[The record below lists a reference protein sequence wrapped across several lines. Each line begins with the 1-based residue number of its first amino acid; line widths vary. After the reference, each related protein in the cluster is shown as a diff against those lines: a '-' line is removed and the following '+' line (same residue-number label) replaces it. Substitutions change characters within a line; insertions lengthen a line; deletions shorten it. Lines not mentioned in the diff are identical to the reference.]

1 MVVQLGVASPGPS
14 APLVEGMWHRIM
26 VYLGHA
32 HGDTGGVGVGVAG
45 LALGMLL
52 WPRGRGREK
61 GGEEG
66 KGKQQREKGEVKG
79 EGKGEEG
86 ALRARWA
93 LWTLVGAWGSYVLLW
108 HAVLVSTHNDILVSN
123 TFWSCSRG

>member
-1 MVVQLGVASPGPS
+1 
-14 APLVEGMWHRIM
+14 MWHRIM

-66 KGKQQREKGEVKG
+66 KEREKGARGKGAG
-79 EGKGEEG
+79 EGTGEEKGAGEEG
-86 ALRARWA
+86 AERARWA